1 MSPVGAQLRLRG
13 GEDGADG
20 DAKPAGGEDGDA
32 KPVAFDLETW
42 KR

>member
-13 GEDGADG
+13 GEDAEAG
-20 DAKPAGGEDGDA
+20 DAKPAGGEDADA
-32 KPVAFDLETW
+32 KTAFDLEAW